1 MCSAD
6 IGIDPASQL
15 LHWGELR
22 DALNATGH
30 RVLYSICP
38 HSTVPRTGP
47 SAPWWHNGTGLVYAP
62 PLSWTAEQRKGLAN
76 SLLVEYTNLFDIWY
90 APHWLSWRNCPGPHC
105 NTSSPGGLLTNI
117 DAMVQLTKPEY
128 SGPGSWADGD
138 MLQVCNYGEGGKDA
152 GGRGDG
158 GMTLEEYRA
167 SLSIW
172 AVLASPIIISADLR
186 TLRQRH
192 PECLDM
198 LRGSAEVLAISQD
211 KLGRPGRLV
220 HQATNASDP
229 HEPPT
234 TTTIV
239 SQVWVRDLEGG
250 DVAAV
255 RTTPL
260 SIPMPLITSWGMM
273 LLPSTRVVLTTRLF
287 VQTVHQRCS
296 SSFPFSI
303 FHFSFSFLF
312 FLSLRQV
319 CNVAETPPKSNQVL
333 FNRAEYASAI
343 TLKWASAGL
352 VGPRRVRDVWRG
364 TDLGVHETSLSVTVE
379 SHAAVVVRLALR

>member
-1 MCSAD
+1 MD

-192 PECLDM
+192 PKCLDM
-198 LRGSAEVLAISQD
+198 LRGSADVLAISQD

-229 HEPPT
+229 QEPPT

-255 RTTPL
+255 RTKPL

-273 LLPSTRVVLTTRLF
+273 LLLPSTRVVLTTRLF
-287 VQTVHQRCS
+287 VQTVHAYSVVRVLFCLFLFLS
-296 SSFPFSI
+296 CFWF
-303 FHFSFSFLF
+303 FSF
-312 FLSLRQV
+312 
-319 CNVAETPPKSNQVL
+319 AEASVQRRRNPPKSNQVL
-333 FNRAEYASAI
+333 FNRAEHASAI
-343 TLKWASAGL
+343 TLEWASAGL

-364 TDLGVHETSLSVTVE
+364 TDLGVHDTSLSVTVE
-379 SHAAVVVRLALR
+379 SHAAVVVRLALS